1 MPRAN
6 GTAAMTFWNA
16 HRDTRLQ
23 RLERRGLSASQIAG
37 MLATTRN
44 AVLGRSVRLRGLV
57 FPSVLEARAARKA
70 ESAARRAARERAT
83 AKVLRSMRHNLS
95 GGMAREAAIRRAVC
109 AGATYQAVGAELGIT
124 RQRCH
129 QLAARAR

>member
-1 MPRAN
+1 
-6 GTAAMTFWNA
+6 MTFWNA
-16 HRDTRLQ
+16 RRDTRLQ

-70 ESAARRAARERAT
+70 ELAERRAARERAT
-83 AKVLRSMRHNLS
+83 AKVLRTMQHNLS
-95 GGMAREAAIRRAVC
+95 GGMAREDAILRAVRD
-109 AGATYQAVGAELGIT
+109 GASYRAIGAALGIT
-124 RQRCH
+124 KQRCH
-129 QLAARAR
+129 QLAARVR